1 MEFFGKGSPSAP
13 IISWT
18 VSLIESLLFRRD
30 CSFLYASATRLI
42 TWQSFSFMYIIIFL
56 PSIGFSTARRKK
68 NTKNKPKAGHMI
80 DVLVRNY
87 YVLLTSYFCLYFD
100 FYIYKFLT
108 INLMTSSKMFDFS
121 LLREPLVTTVTISI
135 VYKILLF
142 KSITPFSQK
151 FHKFPL

>member
-1 MEFFGKGSPSAP
+1 
-13 IISWT
+13 
-18 VSLIESLLFRRD
+18 
-30 CSFLYASATRLI
+30 
-42 TWQSFSFMYIIIFL
+42 
-56 PSIGFSTARRKK
+56 
-68 NTKNKPKAGHMI
+68 MI

-142 KSITPFSQK
+142 NSITPFSQK

>member
-1 MEFFGKGSPSAP
+1 
-13 IISWT
+13 
-18 VSLIESLLFRRD
+18 
-30 CSFLYASATRLI
+30 
-42 TWQSFSFMYIIIFL
+42 
-56 PSIGFSTARRKK
+56 
-68 NTKNKPKAGHMI
+68 MI
-80 DVLVRNY
+80 DVLVRN
-87 YVLLTSYFCLYFD
+87 SYFCLYFD

-142 KSITPFSQK
+142 NSITPFSQK